1 MGKNSLERSHIST
14 ILGELMY
21 GITFLLLSITNGIH
35 NLFDLT
41 CKNQTLMG
49 GIFFIIVAPITF
61 YYVKKSNPQAKHPQ
75 AMAYG
80 ILILIIGMVVFIWNL
95 TKGLSVL
102 YFSTGYFL
110 MGSLVLAFNALL
122 GSILIIESLK
132 ARSKSNSGG

>member
-1 MGKNSLERSHIST
+1 MGKNSLERSSISI

-41 CKNQTLMG
+41 CKNQTLMS
-49 GIFFIIVAPITF
+49 GIF

-75 AMAYG
+75 AMAFG
-80 ILILIIGMVVFIWNL
+80 ILILISGMVLFIWNL